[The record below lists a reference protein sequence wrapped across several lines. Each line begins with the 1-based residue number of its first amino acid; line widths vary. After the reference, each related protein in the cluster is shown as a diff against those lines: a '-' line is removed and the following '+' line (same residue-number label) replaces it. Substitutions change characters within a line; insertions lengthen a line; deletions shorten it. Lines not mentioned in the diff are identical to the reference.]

1 MKKDFMIPRTIHY
14 CWFGGKPLTPLARKC
29 IDSWR
34 RFLPTFEIRQWDED
48 SFDVNAH
55 PYTRDA
61 YRAGKYAFVSDYARF
76 KILYGQGGLYFDT
89 DVEVIR
95 PMDDILEKG
104 PFMGFELDGADGR
117 MAVNPGLGLAAEPG
131 MELFREILEQYD
143 SMSFFAPDGTM
154 DAYTMIPMVTE
165 LLARKGLTGNAG
177 IEEVAG
183 IRVYPASWF
192 NPYDDATGQLKK
204 TADTRTIH
212 WYAKSWCPP
221 EAKSRV
227 FLKRMIRRILGT
239 ERVSA
244 LGNKLKNK
252 R

>member
-1 MKKDFMIPRTIHY
+1 
-14 CWFGGKPLTPLARKC
+14 
-29 IDSWR
+29 
-34 RFLPTFEIRQWDED
+34 
-48 SFDVNAH
+48 
-55 PYTRDA
+55 
-61 YRAGKYAFVSDYARF
+61 
-76 KILYGQGGLYFDT
+76 
-89 DVEVIR
+89 
-95 PMDDILEKG
+95 MDDILEKG

-131 MELFREILEQYD
+131 MELFREILERYD

-177 IEEVAG
+177 IEDVAG

-227 FLKRMIRRILGT
+227 FLKRMIRRILET